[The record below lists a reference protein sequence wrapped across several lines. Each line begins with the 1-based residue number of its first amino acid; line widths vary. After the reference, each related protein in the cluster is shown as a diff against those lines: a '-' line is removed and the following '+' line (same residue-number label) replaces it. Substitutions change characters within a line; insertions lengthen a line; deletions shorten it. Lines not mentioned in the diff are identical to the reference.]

1 MRDLLAVARAN
12 RFAVPAFNISSSMLL
27 TGAIQAAVE
36 ADAPVIIAIHPD
48 ELAFVGTAFVKFA
61 LGRGAQRPSAGCHSS
76 RPRRIRDAGHGR
88 HPRRLHIGDD

>member
-61 LGRGAQRPSAGCHSS
+61 LEEALNAPVPDCHSS
-76 RPRRIRDAGHGR
+76 
-88 HPRRLHIGDD
+88 